1 MSSKSRSMALVF
13 MLAALPAFGQ
23 VQVFTSNAAFL
34 AATKAEPIAFP
45 SNAATALPDK
55 PWGGSLTDYS
65 CTSNT
70 TGFLLPLG
78 AATPLVR
85 VTAPDAANWICFI
98 GKDCNA
104 GAAYFNP
111 QPQSPTIAA
120 NGIDDYFL
128 HFQPTIHAVGLELL
142 TNAAATESIKLT
154 FSDNTE
160 AVFPKASLGTLPNK
174 FEFVGFKSIKA
185 IRDVTVLTKASAEQS
200 EGITAIESASCYL
213 VPMDVKPGSD
223 PNSINLGSKGKI
235 PIAVLSTPDFDATK
249 VNLSTVEIG
258 GAGVA
263 VKNNGTWQASF
274 EYVNGDQLL
283 DLVIHVE
290 TQDLRIPST
299 ATSLSLTAN
308 TVGGTKIC
316 GEDAIRLVPPKK

>member
-1 MSSKSRSMALVF
+1 MSLKSRSMVLVF
-13 MLAALPAFGQ
+13 MLAALSAFGQ
-23 VQVFTSNAAFL
+23 VQVFTSSAAFL
-34 AATKAEPIAFP
+34 AATKAQPMAFP
-45 SNAATALPDK
+45 ADAASALPDK
-55 PWGGSLTDYS
+55 PWGAAYADYS

-78 AATPLVR
+78 AATPLIR

-98 GKDCNA
+98 GKDWNA
-104 GAAYFNP
+104 GASNINP
-111 QPQSPTIAA
+111 QPQSPTIVA

-128 HFQPTIHAVGLELL
+128 HFDPTLHAVGIELL
-142 TNAAATESIKLT
+142 TNATAMESIKLT

-160 AVFPKASLGTLPNK
+160 AVYPTASLGTLPNQ

-185 IRDVTVLTKASAEQS
+185 IRDVTVLTQGGEVQN

-213 VPMDVKPGSD
+213 VPIDVKPGSD
-223 PNSINLGSKGKI
+223 PNSINLGSKGKV
-235 PIAVLSTPDFDATK
+235 PIAILSTPDFDATK

-258 GAGVA
+258 GAGV
-263 VKNNGTWQASF
+263 VMKNNGTWQASF
-274 EYVNGDQLL
+274 EYVNGDQRL

-290 TQDLRIPST
+290 TQDLKIPST

-308 TVGGTKIC
+308 TAGGTKIC
-316 GEDAIRLVPPKK
+316 GDDTIRIVPPKK